1 MVPEWYHIGDS
12 QRGRRVVLSDGSGK
26 ITTVSKQNFNLVRS
40 AVLKATPELSKDQLV
55 AVQHRG
61 SPLVIQGGPGT
72 GKTTVL
78 IEAAL
83 ARINGGQNP
92 DSILLLTFGRERASE
107 LRDAIA
113 LRTTKTMF
121 EPLARTFHS
130 LAFSIVKMKAH
141 RDDPEPILLSGPEQE
156 SYIKELLKGDIED
169 GYKEWPEDLHAAL
182 TTNGFARELRDL
194 ILRASERGINPK
206 QLEALGKSEGEKYWF
221 VAAKFWNRYIN
232 SMVMR
237 ELGAADAKLRIDPSE
252 LVSRA
257 ALHLNNHPEVLAN
270 LRARFT
276 TIMVDEFQES
286 DPAQRALL
294 SMLVGSEVIICVD
307 ADSTVGRFRG
317 ADPDGLSVALEPYRA
332 KEIILNSAFRSG
344 SVIFDVGLEFAKK
357 MTGSHTTRKRSCGAE
372 NVGSATVH
380 RFRSGAEEAAFIAH
394 QFRSAHLRDGISYSN
409 MSVILRSPGLTTSA
423 LRRAFS
429 QVGIPVASELQ
440 ALAGNPA
447 IEPFLLLARVAVN
460 AQPLNLDTAER
471 LLMSEFGGAD
481 SISLRRIRRALI
493 ATRADG
499 DERSGTQLLLDA
511 ISDGEISIQGADSIQ
526 QVHNLLEKARAVARN
541 KTALADDLLWTIW
554 DNAKTAEQ
562 IKLSTAWRNQS
573 LRPGV
578 RGAAADRDLDAMMQ
592 LFESAGRYSERFPLS
607 GPAAFIA
614 EIATEDIAG
623 DVIVAKGVRPEFV
636 EILTVH
642 SAKGREWDVVA
653 IAGLQEGTWPNLK
666 QRSSLLGAERLV
678 ERQRNPKTPRDQL
691 DAMAAGGLL
700 HDEMRLF
707 HVALTRAKQS
717 LFVTAVQRDDEEP
730 SKFFEDIELL
740 VKKTDGQDFIFT
752 EVPRPIT
759 APALV
764 AELRA
769 QLHGEK
775 AREAA
780 ALLKAMSA
788 QGIYLADPKSWIGS
802 VPLST
807 DKPVIDADKEVVV
820 SPSGAESFVECGV
833 KWFLQNNGG
842 TDGDSTAQVLG
853 SAIHAF
859 AAKMVQESGT
869 TKEELIANLESSWK
883 LIDPERGW
891 VSASHL
897 ESAVTMLEKFVEYHV
912 KTVRTVVDAEL
923 RFDIKLGRA
932 RIKGSVDR
940 LEVEADGSLYIIDF
954 KTGGTAIS
962 YEEAKDNLQL
972 ASYQVGITEGGF
984 IQGTKSAGAELV
996 YLGSK
1001 NKEAAKRP
1009 QYGVDI
1015 EATIKQL
1022 NEIGEGMGAATFL
1035 ATINKRCSGCPVRK
1049 SCPVQS
1055 DGRTVIS

>member
-1 MVPEWYHIGDS
+1 M
-12 QRGRRVVLSDGSGK
+12 L
-26 ITTVSKQNFNLVRS
+26 TVSKAPFSFVAPSAPRTIPALSPDQQS
-40 AVLKATPELSKDQLV
+40 AVI
-55 AVQHRG
+55 HRG
-61 SPLVIQGGPGT
+61 SPLVIAGGPGT

-78 IEAAL
+78 VEAAL
-83 ARINGGQNP
+83 ARIQEGQNP

-130 LAFSIVKMKAH
+130 LAFSIIKMKAK
-141 RDDPEPILLSGPEQE
+141 DDPEPILLSGPEQE
-156 SYIKELLKGDIED
+156 SYIKELLQGDIAD

-194 ILRASERGINPK
+194 ILRASERGIGPDD
-206 QLEALGKSEGEKYWF
+206 LEKLGTSEGEKYWAA
-221 VAAKFWNRYIN
+221 AAKFWKRYLN

-237 ELGAADAKLRIDPSE
+237 EISATDAKLRIDPSE

-257 ALHLNNHPEVLAN
+257 AIHLHNNPDVLSA

-294 SMLVGSEVIICVD
+294 AMLTGSDVIIAAD
-307 ADSTVGRFRG
+307 ADSAVGRFRG
-317 ADPDGLSVALEPYRA
+317 ADPDGLSAALDPYRV
-332 KEIILNSAFRSG
+332 KEIVLNTGFRNS
-344 SVIFDVGLEFAKK
+344 SSIFDVGLSFAKNMK
-357 MTGSHTTRKRSCGAE
+357 GSQTTRKRSCGNE
-372 NVGSATVH
+372 NKGQVQVH

-394 QFRSAHLRDGISYSN
+394 QFRSAHLREGISYSN
-409 MSVILRSPGLTTSA
+409 MAVILRSPGIQASS

-447 IEPFLLLARVAVN
+447 IAPFLLLARVALKQ
-460 AQPLNLDTAER
+460 QPLNFDTAER

-493 ATRADG
+493 AARPDG
-499 DERSGTQLLLDA
+499 DDRTGTQLLIAALD
-511 ISDGEISIQGADSIQ
+511 SGELFIEGATEIVR
-526 QVHNLLEKARAVARN
+526 VHELLEKARAVARN
-541 KTALADDLLWTIW
+541 KKATADELLWAIW
-554 DNAKTAEQ
+554 DNAVTSDGA
-562 IKLSTAWRNQS
+562 KLASTWRNQA

-592 LFESAGRYSERFPLS
+592 LFESAARYSERFPLS
-607 GPAAFIA
+607 GPGAFIA

-623 DVIVAKGVRPEFV
+623 DVITAKGVRPDFV

-642 SAKGREWDVVA
+642 SAKGREWDLVA
-653 IAGLQEGTWPNLK
+653 IAGLQEGSWPNLK

-678 ERQRNPKTPRDQL
+678 ERKRNPDIARDQL
-691 DAMAAGGLL
+691 DVIAASGLL
-700 HDEMRLF
+700 QDEERLF

-730 SKFFEDIELL
+730 SAFFESVEVL
-740 VKKTDGQDFIFT
+740 VKKIDEALEPVLT

-764 AELRA
+764 AELRS
-769 QLHGEK
+769 QLDGEHAK
-775 AREAA
+775 EAA
-780 ALLKAMSA
+780 SLLSAMA
-788 QGIYLADPKSWIGS
+788 AEGIYLADPANWIGS

-807 DKPVIDADKEVVV
+807 DAPVIDPDLEVVV

-859 AAKMVQESGT
+859 AAKMVQEPGT
-869 TKEELIANLESSWK
+869 SKQDLIANLESSWK
-883 LIDPERGW
+883 LIDPESGW

-897 ESAVTMLEKFVEYHV
+897 ENAVTMLEKFVSYHNES
-912 KTVRTVVDAEL
+912 KREVVDAEI
-923 RFDIKLGRA
+923 RFDVKLGRA
-932 RIKGSVDR
+932 RIRGSVDR
-940 LEVEADGSLYIIDF
+940 LEVEADGSLFIVDF

-962 YEEAKDNLQL
+962 LKDAKENLQL
-972 ASYQVGITEGGF
+972 ASYQVGIAEGGF
-984 IQGTKSAGAELV
+984 AQGNVSAGAELV
-996 YLGSK
+996 YLGTST
-1001 NKEAAKRP
+1001 AGATLRP
-1009 QYGVDI
+1009 QHVIDV
-1015 EATIKQL
+1015 EATKEKL
-1022 NEIGEGMGAATFL
+1022 NEIADGMGAATFF
-1035 ATINKRCSGCPVRK
+1035 ATVNKRCKGCPVRK
-1049 SCPVQS
+1049 SCPVQN
-1055 DGRTVIS
+1055 DGRTVIEQ

>member
-1 MVPEWYHIGDS
+1 M
-12 QRGRRVVLSDGSGK
+12 
-26 ITTVSKQNFNLVRS
+26 SKQHFTLVAPS
-40 AVLKATPELSKDQLV
+40 APKGTPALTPDQL
-55 AVQHRG
+55 AAIQHRG
-61 SPLVIQGGPGT
+61 SPLVIHGGPGT

-78 IEAAL
+78 VEAAL
-83 ARINGGQNP
+83 SRIQEGQNP

-130 LAFSIVKMKAH
+130 LAFSIIKMKAK
-141 RDDPEPILLSGPEQE
+141 DDPEPILLSGPEQE
-156 SYIKELLKGDIED
+156 SYIKELLQGDIAD

-194 ILRASERGINPK
+194 ILRASERGIGPDD
-206 QLEALGKSEGEKYWF
+206 LEKLGASEGEKYWSA
-221 VAAKFWNRYIN
+221 AAKFWKRYLK

-237 ELGAADAKLRIDPSE
+237 EISATDAKLRIDPSE

-257 ALHLNNHPEVLAN
+257 AIHLHNNPDVLTN

-294 SMLVGSEVIICVD
+294 AMLAGSDLIICAD
-307 ADSTVGRFRG
+307 ADSAVGRFRG
-317 ADPDGLSVALEPYRA
+317 ADPDGLSAALDPYRV
-332 KEIILNSAFRSG
+332 KEIVLNTGFRNS
-344 SVIFDVGLEFAKK
+344 SSIFDVGLSFAKNMK
-357 MTGSHTTRKRSCGAE
+357 GSQTTRKRSCGNE
-372 NVGSATVH
+372 NKGQVQVH

-394 QFRSAHLRDGISYSN
+394 QFRSAHLREGISYSN
-409 MSVILRSPGLTTSA
+409 MAVILRSPGIQASS

-447 IEPFLLLARVAVN
+447 IAPFLLLARVALKQ
-460 AQPLNLDTAER
+460 QPLNFDTAER

-493 ATRADG
+493 AARPDG
-499 DERSGTQLLLDA
+499 DDRTGTQLLIAALD
-511 ISDGEISIQGADSIQ
+511 SGELIIEGAAEIVR
-526 QVHNLLEKARAVARN
+526 VHELLEKARAVARN
-541 KTALADDLLWTIW
+541 KKATADELLWAIW
-554 DNAKTAEQ
+554 DNAVTSDGA
-562 IKLSTAWRNQS
+562 KLASTWRNQA

-592 LFESAGRYSERFPLS
+592 LFESAARYSERFPLS
-607 GPAAFIA
+607 GPGAFIA

-623 DVIVAKGVRPEFV
+623 DVITAKGVRPDFV

-642 SAKGREWDVVA
+642 SAKGREWDLVA
-653 IAGLQEGTWPNLK
+653 IAGLQEGAWPNLK

-678 ERQRNPKTPRDQL
+678 ERKRNPDIARDQL
-691 DAMAAGGLL
+691 DVIAASGLL
-700 HDEMRLF
+700 QDEERLF

-730 SKFFEDIELL
+730 SQFFESVEVL
-740 VKKTDGQDFIFT
+740 VKKIDEELGPELT

-764 AELRA
+764 AELRS
-769 QLHGEK
+769 QLDGENGK
-775 AREAA
+775 EAA
-780 ALLKAMSA
+780 SLLSAMA
-788 QGIYLADPKSWIGS
+788 AEGIYLADPANWIGS

-807 DKPVIDADKEVVV
+807 DAPVIDPDLEVVV

-859 AAKMVQESGT
+859 AAKMVQEPGT
-869 TKEELIANLESSWK
+869 SKQDLIANLESSWK
-883 LIDPERGW
+883 LIDPESGW

-897 ESAVTMLEKFVEYHV
+897 ENAVTMLEKFVTYHNES
-912 KTVRTVVDAEL
+912 KREVVDAEI
-923 RFDIKLGRA
+923 RFDVKLGRA
-932 RIKGSVDR
+932 RIRGSVDR
-940 LEVEADGSLYIIDF
+940 LEVEADGSLFIIDF

-962 YEEAKDNLQL
+962 LKDAKENLQL
-972 ASYQVGITEGGF
+972 ASYQVGIAEGGF
-984 IQGTKSAGAELV
+984 AQGNVSAGAELV
-996 YLGSK
+996 YLGTST
-1001 NKEAAKRP
+1001 AGATLRP
-1009 QYGVDI
+1009 QHVIDV
-1015 EATIKQL
+1015 EATKEKL
-1022 NEIGEGMGAATFL
+1022 NEIADGMGAATFF
-1035 ATINKRCSGCPVRK
+1035 ATVNKRCKGCPVRK
-1049 SCPVQS
+1049 SCPVQN
-1055 DGRTVIS
+1055 DGRTVIEQ

>member
-1 MVPEWYHIGDS
+1 M
-12 QRGRRVVLSDGSGK
+12 L
-26 ITTVSKQNFNLVRS
+26 TVSKAPFSFVAPSAPRTIPTLSPDQQS
-40 AVLKATPELSKDQLV
+40 AVT
-55 AVQHRG
+55 HRG
-61 SPLVIQGGPGT
+61 SALVVHGGPGT

-83 ARINGGQNP
+83 SRIAQGQNP

-130 LAFSIVKMKAH
+130 LAFSIIKMKAK
-141 RDDPEPILLSGPEQE
+141 DDPEPILLSGPEQE
-156 SYIKELLKGDIED
+156 SYIKELLQGDIAD

-194 ILRASERGINPK
+194 ILRASERGIGPDE
-206 QLEALGKSEGEKYWF
+206 LEKLGTSEGEKYWPA
-221 VAAKFWNRYIN
+221 AAKFWKRYLN

-237 ELGAADAKLRIDPSE
+237 EISATDAKLRIDPSE

-257 ALHLNNHPEVLAN
+257 AIHLHNNPDVLSA

-294 SMLVGSEVIICVD
+294 AMLTGNDVIIAAD
-307 ADSTVGRFRG
+307 ADSAVGRFRG
-317 ADPDGLSVALEPYRA
+317 ADPDGLSAALDPYRV
-332 KEIILNSAFRSG
+332 KEIVLNTGFRNSA
-344 SVIFDVGLEFAKK
+344 SVFDVGLSFAKNMK
-357 MTGSHTTRKRSCGAE
+357 GSQTTRKRSCGNE
-372 NVGSATVH
+372 NKGQVQVH

-394 QFRSAHLRDGISYSN
+394 QFRSAHLREGISYSN
-409 MSVILRSPGLTTSA
+409 MAVILRSPGIQASS

-447 IEPFLLLARVAVN
+447 IAPFLLLARVALKQ
-460 AQPLNLDTAER
+460 QPLNFDTAER

-493 ATRADG
+493 AARPDG
-499 DERSGTQLLLDA
+499 DDRTGTQLLIAALDSGELFIEGA
-511 ISDGEISIQGADSIQ
+511 TEISR
-526 QVHNLLEKARAVARN
+526 VHELLEKARAVARN
-541 KTALADDLLWTIW
+541 KKATADELLWAIW
-554 DNAKTAEQ
+554 DNAVTSDGA
-562 IKLSTAWRNQS
+562 KLASTWRNQA

-592 LFESAGRYSERFPLS
+592 LFESAARYSERFPLS
-607 GPAAFIA
+607 GPGAFIA

-623 DVIVAKGVRPEFV
+623 DVITAKGVRPDFV

-642 SAKGREWDVVA
+642 SAKGREWDLVA
-653 IAGLQEGTWPNLK
+653 IAGLQEGAWPNLK

-678 ERQRNPKTPRDQL
+678 ERKRNPDIARDQL
-691 DAMAAGGLL
+691 DVIAASGLL
-700 HDEMRLF
+700 QDEERLF

-717 LFVTAVQRDDEEP
+717 LFVTAVQADDEEP
-730 SKFFEDIELL
+730 SAFFESVEVL
-740 VKKTDGQDFIFT
+740 VKKIDEALEPELT

-764 AELRA
+764 AELRS
-769 QLHGEK
+769 QLDGENGK
-775 AREAA
+775 EAA
-780 ALLKAMSA
+780 SLLRAMA
-788 QGIYLADPKSWIGS
+788 DEGIYLADPANWIGS

-807 DKPVIDADKEVVV
+807 DAPVISPESEVVV

-859 AAKMVQESGT
+859 AAKMVQEPGT
-869 TKEELIANLESSWK
+869 SKQDLIANLESSWK
-883 LIDPERGW
+883 LIDPESGW

-897 ESAVTMLEKFVEYHV
+897 ENAVTMLEKFVTYHNES
-912 KTVRTVVDAEL
+912 KREVVDAEI
-923 RFDIKLGRA
+923 RFDVKLGRA
-932 RIKGSVDR
+932 RIRGSVDR
-940 LEVEADGSLYIIDF
+940 LEVEADGSLFIIDF

-962 YEEAKDNLQL
+962 LKDAKENLQL
-972 ASYQVGITEGGF
+972 ASYQVGIAEGGF
-984 IQGTKSAGAELV
+984 TQGNVSAGAELV
-996 YLGSK
+996 YLGTST
-1001 NKEAAKRP
+1001 AGATLRP
-1009 QYGVDI
+1009 QHVIDV
-1015 EATIKQL
+1015 EATKEKL
-1022 NEIGEGMGAATFL
+1022 NEIADGMGAATFF
-1035 ATINKRCSGCPVRK
+1035 ATVNKRCKGCPVRK
-1049 SCPVQS
+1049 SCPVQN
-1055 DGRTVIS
+1055 DGRTVIEQ